1 MDSRARSENTV
12 RGEKKSRNNQLS
24 SLLFSNRESELVSVK
39 IDFSRISL
47 ADQSVRGIEAGKS
60 MDDPS
65 VGDKSATSSRNLATF
80 VHFQYHHR
88 WKKRT
93 AMRVGITP
101 FSLSHSRSR
110 VCTFSKFAVKRCKT
124 LALGKERKKERIEKV
139 ESSWTELLPVK
150 SSRGNE
156 IRRKKIGKIF
166 ESRESFP
173 LFTLPLSLS
182 NDRTPRIE
190 KRNSGTAEKFK
201 SMEEKKGGC
210 WIASEYNFRRSER
223 KRESGRLWNVFRR
236 NRAWRGKSVSE
247 TGEGKKVDSWR
258 EIEETFFYSLCSCEK
273 KKRKGEKRGKERG
286 MAASDRESF
295 RRIRNVY

>member
-1 MDSRARSENTV
+1 
-12 RGEKKSRNNQLS
+12 
-24 SLLFSNRESELVSVK
+24 
-39 IDFSRISL
+39 
-47 ADQSVRGIEAGKS
+47 
-60 MDDPS
+60 
-65 VGDKSATSSRNLATF
+65 
-80 VHFQYHHR
+80 
-88 WKKRT
+88 
-93 AMRVGITP
+93 MRVGITP

-150 SSRGNE
+150 SSRGKE

-173 LFTLPLSLS
+173 LFTLPLPLS

-247 TGEGKKVDSWR
+247 TGEGKKWTVGERSR
-258 EIEETFFYSLCSCEK
+258 KPFSILCVLVK